1 MNIIKLWEVTSKI
14 PVVFCG
20 TSNPLDINEEY
31 FRFFGHF
38 VRLKKNATLKTFNL
52 ILIDMSVESV

>member
-1 MNIIKLWEVTSKI
+1 MNIIKLWEVSSKI
-14 PVVFCG
+14 PVVFVVF
-20 TSNPLDINEEY
+20 NPLDINEEY